1 MLSYEDHIGKK
12 APDWPYE
19 VNYGKENEISADVLI
34 VGGGIAGCHA
44 AIAAAKKG
52 ASVAVVD
59 KAPIVRSGSGGA
71 GVDHWGHAYTNPR
84 SPVSPEQL
92 MLDVEKTGVFIA
104 GHFVLK
110 HTFYIAAKESY
121 EALLDMEQMGMKIRD
136 EEDDF
141 LGSPMRDDETKL
153 LYAYNYHKSEVLR
166 VQGANVKPLLNKEMK
181 RLGIKRYGHIM
192 ITQLL
197 SEDGK
202 QGNRIVG
209 ATGVHIRT
217 GEFYIFRAKA
227 TIITTAQPLRIW
239 IFNTELVGSNVEH
252 DDPNLAGDGHA
263 MAWEAGA
270 ELTMMEA
277 SWETTGPFRYP
288 AYGTGNCHNTWYPC
302 SIVDANGKNIPWID
316 KSGKE
321 LKTVEE
327 RILADGPMPDGNAM
341 LPPDLPQKIANGE
354 YELPF
359 YADLTDMPELERRA
373 IFGLMVGHEGKTRIP
388 IYENYTNAGFDPD
401 KDMLQANVL
410 PPDLAG
416 LHIPWWDSHSQKSG
430 SPLWR
435 TTPFL
440 LGGGIMVDWEMKTNL
455 EGLYAAGAAA
465 ASGWGHA
472 HAAATGRYVGRNAAY
487 YASIAREALLSRS
500 QIEKEKKRVYAPIN
514 REGDI
519 GWKELQAGIC
529 RIMQDYC
536 GEFRSEKILKTGLWW
551 LNSIKESEAKRTYIR
566 NPHELVRYLE
576 CMTRLKVGELMMH
589 SSLVRKAS
597 NFFLGFKRMD
607 YPETNPPEWE
617 KLTTVRLENGEVK
630 TRNIP
635 FDFCLKAPYLS
646 EYKDNYKLYSR
657 A

>member
-1 MLSYEDHIGKK
+1 M
-12 APDWPYE
+12 A
-19 VNYGKENEISADVLI
+19 
-34 VGGGIAGCHA
+34 
-44 AIAAAKKG
+44 
-52 ASVAVVD
+52 
-59 KAPIVRSGSGGA
+59 
-71 GVDHWGHAYTNPR
+71 
-84 SPVSPEQL
+84 
-92 MLDVEKTGVFIA
+92 DVEKTGVSFA

-110 HTFYIAAKESY
+110 HTLYIAAKESY
-121 EALLDMEQMGMKIRD
+121 GALLDMEQMGMKIRD
-136 EEDDF
+136 EEDEF
-141 LGSPMRDDETKL
+141 AGSPMRDDETKL

-166 VQGANVKPLLNKEMK
+166 VQGANVKPLLNKELQ

-192 ITQLL
+192 ITRLL
-197 SEDGK
+197 SEEGK

-209 ATGVHIRT
+209 AAGVHIRT
-217 GEFYIFRAKA
+217 GEFYIFRSKA
-227 TIITTAQPLRIW
+227 TILTTAQPLRIW

-277 SWETTGPFRYP
+277 SWETPGPFRYP

-302 SIVDANGKNIPWID
+302 SIVDANGKKIPWINT
-316 KSGKE
+316 SGKE
-321 LKTVEE
+321 LKTVQE
-327 RILADGPMPDGNAM
+327 RIMADGPMPDGNAM

-416 LHIPWWDSHSQKSG
+416 LHIPWWDTHCNKSG

-440 LGGGIMVDWEMKTNL
+440 LGGGVMVDWEMKTNL
-455 EGLYAAGAAA
+455 EGLYAAGASA

-472 HAAATGRYVGRNAAY
+472 HAAATGRYAGRNAAH
-487 YASIAREALLSRS
+487 YASIAREACISRP

-551 LNSIKESEAKRTYIR
+551 LNSIKESEAKRTYVR

-576 CMTRLKVGELMMH
+576 CMSRLKVGELMMH

-630 TRNIP
+630 TRDIP
-635 FDFCLKAPYLS
+635 FDYCLKPPYS
-646 EYKDNYKLYSR
+646 SDYKENYKLYSR
-657 A
+657 V